1 MTEPSNAQPTEV
13 SRLHMALWRPPD
25 GGWVAYLQARLLGA
39 PEHEWVS
46 GADSDSWDE
55 MITLAADWHNEW
67 KAYASLCEEPLYL
80 AIHNPVL
87 F

>member
-1 MTEPSNAQPTEV
+1 
-13 SRLHMALWRPPD
+13 
-25 GGWVAYLQARLLGA
+25 
-39 PEHEWVS
+39 
-46 GADSDSWDE
+46 